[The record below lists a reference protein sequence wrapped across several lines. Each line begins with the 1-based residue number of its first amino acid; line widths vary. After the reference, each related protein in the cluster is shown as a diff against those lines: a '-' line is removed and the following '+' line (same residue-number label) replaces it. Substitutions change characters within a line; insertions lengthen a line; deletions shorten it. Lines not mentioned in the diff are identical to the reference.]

1 MMENKLQELTRKLY
15 DEGLEKGRA
24 DADKLISDAKA
35 EAQKIL
41 SEARAEAEGIV
52 GQARKK
58 AEEVE
63 KNTLTEISLAGRQAV
78 SKIKSEIASLIVART
93 TSEGPKASTIDPPFL
108 RETPVA
114 VARNWNGADSG
125 KVELQALL
133 PEDAREKLDAAFSK
147 SAKELLDAGI
157 EVGWSKEVKTGFKVG
172 AKDGGYYISFT
183 DADLEALLGE
193 YLREKVYQL
202 LFKA

>member
-1 MMENKLQELTRKLY
+1 MENKLQELTRKLY

-24 DADKLISDAKA
+24 EADKLISDAKA
-35 EAQKIL
+35 ESQKIL
-41 SEARAEAEGIV
+41 AQARAEAEEIV
-52 GQARKK
+52 RKAQSK
-58 AEEVE
+58 AEDVE

-78 SKIKSEIASLIVART
+78 SKIKSEIASLIVLKST
-93 TSEGPKASTIDPPFL
+93 GEGVKAASLDPKFL
-108 RETPVA
+108 EEMLVS
-114 VARNWNGADSG
+114 VARNWNGNDSG
-125 KVELQALL
+125 TVSLQALL
-133 PEDAREKLDAAFSK
+133 PAGEREKLDAAFAA
-147 SAKELLDAGI
+147 SAKTLLDAGI

-172 AKDGGYYISFT
+172 AKEGGYYISFT